1 MSFYS
6 KKNRFGQNAIHL
18 GSFNDVQICRR
29 FGPPFA
35 QVFPW
40 FVMSCDVDS
49 ETRDFWLDSS
59 LLLFLSK
66 FSLVVHI
73 KCRQGAFFTNYEAKF
88 TEGKQVKR
96 EVTRS

>member
-40 FVMSCDVDS
+40 FVMSCDVD
-49 ETRDFWLDSS
+49 
-59 LLLFLSK
+59 
-66 FSLVVHI
+66 
-73 KCRQGAFFTNYEAKF
+73 
-88 TEGKQVKR
+88 
-96 EVTRS
+96 